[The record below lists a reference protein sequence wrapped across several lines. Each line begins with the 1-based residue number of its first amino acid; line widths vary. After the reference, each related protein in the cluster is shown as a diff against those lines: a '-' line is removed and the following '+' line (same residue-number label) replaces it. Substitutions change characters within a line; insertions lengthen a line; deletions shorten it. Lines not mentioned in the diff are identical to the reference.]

1 MPLEIHHPIN
11 RLIRRHDDIKR
22 QVVLIIFLCLLS
34 QSLRTLHDGVEQL
47 STIRLLIICLQDE
60 KLQRLIHADSV
71 ACISSGPLHIPI
83 VNSKESKNLV
93 ISKQIAR
100 LIAKITQVFQ
110 LTQVR
115 NKNPYLANRR
125 SVVNHDLSITE
136 PPTAKAIGGSINPS
150 GVQARRPDNAII
162 ADEART
168 GTIHTIAAAV
178 LLDGDGKLADVMLDE
193 LEVEVTADGK
203 GVVTMPTDYRTKR
216 QKGGDYPLAAAS
228 SLKKGW
234 AEQADDFA
242 DYLTGMTP
250 EQASMLETDKDG
262 KATDAD
268 LLSGCTIRV
277 DQYRDAVAK
286 ACTNASALGAAKGDR
301 VSLGVEAEN
310 ASSDITATDDKDV
323 NAEVDLTVVALTLD
337 ADGRVTSAIGDMA
350 EPALTIAADG
360 GVTAPDTVRSKL
372 ELGDSY
378 GMRNASSLGKEW
390 YEHSEGYCSYLKG
403 KTEKEVADIPADGSD
418 ADLAA
423 LCTISIDALQKA
435 AGDAFENASL

>member
-1 MPLEIHHPIN
+1 MTQ
-11 RLIRRHDDIKR
+11 R
-22 QVVLIIFLCLLS
+22 QKALLS
-34 QSLRTLHDGVEQL
+34 CAVAAALLL
-47 STIRLLIICLQDE
+47 SGCR
-60 KLQRLIHADSV
+60 KGNSDSGSMSSSN
-71 ACISSGPLHIPI
+71 AMSGSSG
-83 VNSKESKNLV
+83 SAST
-93 ISKQIAR
+93 
-100 LIAKITQVFQ
+100 TQTGGWKTGLGI
-110 LTQVR
+110 LTE
-115 NKNPYLANRR
+115 A
-125 SVVNHDLSITE
+125 S
-136 PPTAKAIGGSINPS
+136 
-150 GVQARRPDNAII
+150 
-162 ADEART
+162 DEART

-216 QKGGDYPLAAAS
+216 QKGDDYPLAAAS

-262 KATDAD
+262 KAADAD

-323 NAEVDLTVVALTLD
+323 NAQVDVSIVALTTD
-337 ADGRVTSAIGDMA
+337 ADRRVTSAIADMA
-350 EPALTIAADG
+350 EPALTVVSDG
-360 GVTAPDTVRSKL
+360 GVTAPDLVKTKL
-372 ELGDSY
+372 ELGEDDHVWKLLADSKTCSS
-378 GMRNASSLGKEW
+378 ASKISSLQLVQLFSALLSADPTYTGTPSALSAKIDPDGRLGITPKKVTRLVLESLETLRENGILVKTYRSNGKRLISLRSAE
-390 YEHSEGYCSYLKG
+390 S
-403 KTEKEVADIPADGSD
+403 
-418 ADLAA
+418 ADLSTVGKIDPIDPVSRQNA
-423 LCTISIDALQKA
+423 CTAP
-435 AGDAFENASL
+435 